1 MGAATP
7 ARLAQGDRRLED
19 DGTIRRHRRGQGIT
33 EGYYVREIL
42 IEGERRLLLFQS
54 EEGRD
59 RLAGLG
65 REMIDQA
72 ATLRNKVLK
81 IPVLTL
87 IQGGDAAVDFRDEMA
102 SAWAQPWLDQVD
114 QAIEPVFF
122 DHLFAR
128 AEQGRAADK
137 AWARFLRT
145 VAERIFE
152 RAAAAVPIAG
162 ARRLKAI
169 AVAEE
174 KLGGLFW
181 RSFKGHLVKPEQE
194 AADVG

>member
-1 MGAATP
+1 MPRSISVTRWQAPGRSHGSIRSIKRSSPSSSTISSP
-7 ARLAQGDRRLED
+7 APSK
-19 DGTIRRHRRGQGIT
+19 
-33 EGYYVREIL
+33 
-42 IEGERRLLLFQS
+42 GERQ
-54 EEGRD
+54 
-59 RLAGLG
+59 
-65 REMIDQA
+65 
-72 ATLRNKVLK
+72 
-81 IPVLTL
+81 
-87 IQGGDAAVDFRDEMA
+87 
-102 SAWAQPWLDQVD
+102 
-114 QAIEPVFF
+114 IE
-122 DHLFAR
+122 
-128 AEQGRAADK
+128 

-181 RSFKGHLVKPEQE
+181 RSFKGYLVKPEQE